1 MHANPASL
9 SGAADARAGTS
20 ILILTMAAFAVLTT
34 EFIIL
39 GILPGLAR
47 DLGISV
53 PKAGQLVT
61 VFAFTVM
68 LVGPF
73 LTAAI
78 SHWDRK
84 KVFLGVLIIF
94 AASNALSAVATDFWT
109 MALSRILA
117 AATLPVFW
125 GTASESAGQLAGK
138 GNEGKAVARVYLG
151 ITAAFVFGIP
161 LGTLAADALG
171 WRGTFWLISGL
182 CLVIALLMWVCLPQL
197 PEAPKRAGGER
208 QTIILR
214 DPKFIF
220 HVALS
225 VVVFTAM
232 FSAYTYLADILER
245 LAHVPSAQVGWWLMG
260 FGAVGMIG
268 NAIGGRLVDR
278 SPLGATIV
286 LLTVLGAGMAGA
298 PPAVDT
304 RWLLV
309 VALAAWGIAYTAL
322 FPVCQVRVMIAGAKA
337 QALAGTLNVSAANAG
352 IGLGAVIGGFTIEQ
366 LGLAALGWVGALI
379 AVLAVGFSLLL
390 WVASDRAGKAAH
402 RARPAASAPVKQG

>member
-1 MHANPASL
+1 MHATTAPL
-9 SGAADARAGTS
+9 TEAADARAGSS
-20 ILILTMAAFAVLTT
+20 ILILTLAAFAVLTT

-47 DLGISV
+47 DLGITV
-53 PKAGQLVT
+53 AQAGQLVT

-84 KVFLGVLIIF
+84 KVFLGVLLIF

-109 MALSRILA
+109 MAISRILA

-161 LGTLAADALG
+161 SGTLAADALG
-171 WRGTFWLISGL
+171 WRGTFWLISGV
-182 CLVIALLMWVCLPQL
+182 CLVIALLMWVRLPTLPQ
-197 PEAPKRAGGER
+197 APTRAVGER
-208 QTIILR
+208 QTVILK
-214 DPKFIF
+214 DPKFLLHI
-220 HVALS
+220 ALS

-278 SPLGATIV
+278 SPLGATI
-286 LLTVLGAGMAGA
+286 LLLSVLGAGMAA
-298 PPAVDT
+298 AAPAVDT
-304 RWLLV
+304 LWLLI

-322 FPVCQVRVMIAGAKA
+322 FPVCQVRVMIAGSKA
-337 QALAGTLNVSAANAG
+337 QALAGTLNVSAANGG
-352 IGLGAVIGGFTIEQ
+352 IGLGAMIGGATIQQ

-379 AVLAVGFSLLL
+379 AALAVGLALLL
-390 WVASDRAGKAAH
+390 MGRTTKDCV
-402 RARPAASAPVKQG
+402 

>member
-1 MHANPASL
+1 MHATTAPL
-9 SGAADARAGTS
+9 TEAADARAGSS
-20 ILILTMAAFAVLTT
+20 ILILTLAAFAVLTT

-47 DLGISV
+47 DLGITV
-53 PKAGQLVT
+53 AQAGQLVT

-84 KVFLGVLIIF
+84 KVFLGVLLIF

-109 MALSRILA
+109 MAVSRILA

-161 LGTLAADALG
+161 SGTLAADALG
-171 WRGTFWLISGL
+171 WRGTFWLISGV
-182 CLVIALLMWVCLPQL
+182 CLVIALLMWMRLPTLPQ
-197 PEAPKRAGGER
+197 APKRAVGER
-208 QTIILR
+208 QTVILK
-214 DPKFIF
+214 DPKFLLHI
-220 HVALS
+220 ALS

-278 SPLGATIV
+278 SPLGATI
-286 LLTVLGAGMAGA
+286 LLLIVLGAGMAA
-298 PPAVDT
+298 AAPAVDT
-304 RWLLV
+304 LWLLI

-322 FPVCQVRVMIAGAKA
+322 FPVCQVRVMIAGSKA
-337 QALAGTLNVSAANAG
+337 QALAGTLNVSAANGG
-352 IGLGAVIGGFTIEQ
+352 IGLGAMIGGATIQQ

-379 AVLAVGFSLLL
+379 AALAVGLALLL
-390 WVASDRAGKAAH
+390 M
-402 RARPAASAPVKQG
+402 ARTTKDCV

>member
-1 MHANPASL
+1 MHATTAPL
-9 SGAADARAGTS
+9 SEAADARAGSS
-20 ILILTMAAFAVLTT
+20 ILILTLAAFAVLTT

-47 DLGISV
+47 DLGITV
-53 PKAGQLVT
+53 AQAGQLVT

-84 KVFLGVLIIF
+84 KVFLGVLLIF

-109 MALSRILA
+109 MAISRILA

-161 LGTLAADALG
+161 SGTLAADALG
-171 WRGTFWLISGL
+171 WRGTFWLISGV
-182 CLVIALLMWVCLPQL
+182 CLVIALLMWVRLPTL
-197 PEAPKRAGGER
+197 PEAPKRAVGER
-208 QTIILR
+208 QTVILK
-214 DPKFIF
+214 DPKFLLHI
-220 HVALS
+220 ALS

-278 SPLGATIV
+278 SPLGATI
-286 LLTVLGAGMAGA
+286 LLLIVLGAGMAA
-298 PPAVDT
+298 AAPAVDT
-304 RWLLV
+304 LWLLV

-322 FPVCQVRVMIAGAKA
+322 FPVCQVRVMIAGSKA
-337 QALAGTLNVSAANAG
+337 QALAGTLNVSAANGG
-352 IGLGAVIGGFTIEQ
+352 IGLGAMIGGATIQQ

-379 AVLAVGFSLLL
+379 AALAVGLALLL
-390 WVASDRAGKAAH
+390 M
-402 RARPAASAPVKQG
+402 ARTTKDCV

>member
-1 MHANPASL
+1 MHATTAPL
-9 SGAADARAGTS
+9 SEAADARAGSS
-20 ILILTMAAFAVLTT
+20 ILILTLAAFAVLTT

-47 DLGISV
+47 DLGITV
-53 PKAGQLVT
+53 AQAGQLVT

-84 KVFLGVLIIF
+84 KVFLGVLLIF

-109 MALSRILA
+109 MAISRILA

-161 LGTLAADALG
+161 SGTLAADALG
-171 WRGTFWLISGL
+171 WRGTFWLISGV
-182 CLVIALLMWVCLPQL
+182 CLVIALLMWMRLPTLPQ
-197 PEAPKRAGGER
+197 APKRAVGER
-208 QTIILR
+208 QTVILK
-214 DPKFIF
+214 DPKFLLHI
-220 HVALS
+220 ALS

-278 SPLGATIV
+278 SPLGATI
-286 LLTVLGAGMAGA
+286 LLLIVLGAGMAA
-298 PPAVDT
+298 AAPAVDT
-304 RWLLV
+304 LWLLI

-322 FPVCQVRVMIAGAKA
+322 FPVCQVRVMIAGSKA
-337 QALAGTLNVSAANAG
+337 QALAGTLNVSAANGG
-352 IGLGAVIGGFTIEQ
+352 IGLGAMIGGATIQQ

-379 AVLAVGFSLLL
+379 AALAVGLALLL
-390 WVASDRAGKAAH
+390 M
-402 RARPAASAPVKQG
+402 ARTTKDCV

>member
-1 MHANPASL
+1 MHATTAPL
-9 SGAADARAGTS
+9 TEAADARAGSS
-20 ILILTMAAFAVLTT
+20 ILILTLAAFAVLTT

-47 DLGISV
+47 DLGITV
-53 PKAGQLVT
+53 AQAGQLVT

-84 KVFLGVLIIF
+84 KVFLGVLLIF

-109 MALSRILA
+109 MAISRILA

-161 LGTLAADALG
+161 SGTLAADALG
-171 WRGTFWLISGL
+171 WRGTFWLISGV
-182 CLVIALLMWVCLPQL
+182 CLVIALLMWMRLPTLPQ
-197 PEAPKRAGGER
+197 APKRAVGER
-208 QTIILR
+208 QTVILK
-214 DPKFIF
+214 DPKFLLHI
-220 HVALS
+220 ALS

-278 SPLGATIV
+278 SPLGATI
-286 LLTVLGAGMAGA
+286 LLLVVLGAGMAA
-298 PPAVDT
+298 AAPAVDT
-304 RWLLV
+304 LWLLV

-322 FPVCQVRVMIAGAKA
+322 FPVCQVRVMIAGSKA
-337 QALAGTLNVSAANAG
+337 QALAGTLNVSAANGG
-352 IGLGAVIGGFTIEQ
+352 IGLGAMIGGATIQQ

-379 AVLAVGFSLLL
+379 AALAVGLALLL
-390 WVASDRAGKAAH
+390 M
-402 RARPAASAPVKQG
+402 ARTTKDCV

>member
-1 MHANPASL
+1 MHATTAPL
-9 SGAADARAGTS
+9 SEAADARAGSS
-20 ILILTMAAFAVLTT
+20 ILILTLAAFAVLTT

-47 DLGISV
+47 DLGITV
-53 PKAGQLVT
+53 AQAGQLVT

-84 KVFLGVLIIF
+84 KVFLGVLLIF

-109 MALSRILA
+109 MAISRILA

-161 LGTLAADALG
+161 SGTLAADALG
-171 WRGTFWLISGL
+171 WRGTFWLISGV
-182 CLVIALLMWVCLPQL
+182 CLVIALLMWMRLPTLPQ
-197 PEAPKRAGGER
+197 APKRAVGER
-208 QTIILR
+208 QTVILK
-214 DPKFIF
+214 DPKFLLHI
-220 HVALS
+220 ALS

-278 SPLGATIV
+278 SPLGATI
-286 LLTVLGAGMAGA
+286 LLLIVLGAGMAA
-298 PPAVDT
+298 AAPAVDT
-304 RWLLV
+304 LWLLV

-322 FPVCQVRVMIAGAKA
+322 FPVCQVRVMIAGSKA
-337 QALAGTLNVSAANAG
+337 QALAGTLNVSAANGG
-352 IGLGAVIGGFTIEQ
+352 IGLGAMIGGATIQQ

-379 AVLAVGFSLLL
+379 AALAVGLALLL
-390 WVASDRAGKAAH
+390 M
-402 RARPAASAPVKQG
+402 ARTTKDCV

>member
-1 MHANPASL
+1 MHATTAPL
-9 SGAADARAGTS
+9 SEAADARAGSS
-20 ILILTMAAFAVLTT
+20 ILILTLAAFAVLTT

-47 DLGISV
+47 DLGITV
-53 PKAGQLVT
+53 AQAGQLVT

-84 KVFLGVLIIF
+84 KVFLGVLLIF

-109 MALSRILA
+109 MAVSRILA

-161 LGTLAADALG
+161 SGTLAADALG
-171 WRGTFWLISGL
+171 WRGTFWLISGV
-182 CLVIALLMWVCLPQL
+182 CLVIALLMWMRLPTLPQ
-197 PEAPKRAGGER
+197 APKRAVGER
-208 QTIILR
+208 QTVILK
-214 DPKFIF
+214 DPKFLLHI
-220 HVALS
+220 ALS

-278 SPLGATIV
+278 SPLGATI
-286 LLTVLGAGMAGA
+286 LLLIVLGAGMAA
-298 PPAVDT
+298 AAPAVDT
-304 RWLLV
+304 LWLLI

-322 FPVCQVRVMIAGAKA
+322 FPVCQVRVMIAGSKA
-337 QALAGTLNVSAANAG
+337 QALAGTLNVSAANGG
-352 IGLGAVIGGFTIEQ
+352 IGLGAMIGGATIQQ

-379 AVLAVGFSLLL
+379 AALAVGLALLL
-390 WVASDRAGKAAH
+390 M
-402 RARPAASAPVKQG
+402 ARTTKDCV

>member
-1 MHANPASL
+1 MHATTAPL
-9 SGAADARAGTS
+9 SEAADARAGSS
-20 ILILTMAAFAVLTT
+20 ILILTLAAFAVLTT

-47 DLGISV
+47 DLGITV
-53 PKAGQLVT
+53 AQAGQLVT

-84 KVFLGVLIIF
+84 KVFLGVLLIF

-109 MALSRILA
+109 MAISRILA

-161 LGTLAADALG
+161 SGTLAADALG
-171 WRGTFWLISGL
+171 WRGTFLLISGV
-182 CLVIALLMWVCLPQL
+182 CLVIALLMWVRLPTL
-197 PEAPKRAGGER
+197 PEAPKRAVGER
-208 QTIILR
+208 QTVILK
-214 DPKFIF
+214 DPKFLLHI
-220 HVALS
+220 ALS

-278 SPLGATIV
+278 SPLGATI
-286 LLTVLGAGMAGA
+286 LLLIVLGAGMAA
-298 PPAVDT
+298 AAPAVDT
-304 RWLLV
+304 LWLLV

-322 FPVCQVRVMIAGAKA
+322 FPVCQVRVMIAGSKA
-337 QALAGTLNVSAANAG
+337 QALAGTLNVSAANGG
-352 IGLGAVIGGFTIEQ
+352 IGLGAMIGGATIQQ

-379 AVLAVGFSLLL
+379 AALAVGLALLL
-390 WVASDRAGKAAH
+390 M
-402 RARPAASAPVKQG
+402 ARTTKDCV

>member
-1 MHANPASL
+1 MHATTAPL
-9 SGAADARAGTS
+9 SEAADARAGSS
-20 ILILTMAAFAVLTT
+20 ILILTLAAFAVLTT

-47 DLGISV
+47 DLGITV
-53 PKAGQLVT
+53 AQAGQLVT

-84 KVFLGVLIIF
+84 KVFLGVLLIF

-109 MALSRILA
+109 MAISRILA

-161 LGTLAADALG
+161 SGTLAADALG
-171 WRGTFWLISGL
+171 WRGTFWLISGV
-182 CLVIALLMWVCLPQL
+182 CLVIALLMWMRLPTLPQ
-197 PEAPKRAGGER
+197 APKRAVGER
-208 QTIILR
+208 QTVILK
-214 DPKFIF
+214 DPKFLLHI
-220 HVALS
+220 ALS

-278 SPLGATIV
+278 SPLGATI
-286 LLTVLGAGMAGA
+286 LLLIVLGAGMAA
-298 PPAVDT
+298 AAPAVDT
-304 RWLLV
+304 LWLLI

-322 FPVCQVRVMIAGAKA
+322 FPVCQVRVMIAGSKA
-337 QALAGTLNVSAANAG
+337 QALAGTLNVSAANGG
-352 IGLGAVIGGFTIEQ
+352 IGLGALIGGATIQQ

-379 AVLAVGFSLLL
+379 AALAVGLALLL
-390 WVASDRAGKAAH
+390 M
-402 RARPAASAPVKQG
+402 ARTTKDCV

>member
-1 MHANPASL
+1 MHATTAPL
-9 SGAADARAGTS
+9 SEAADARAGSS
-20 ILILTMAAFAVLTT
+20 ILILTLAAFAVLTT

-47 DLGISV
+47 DLGITV
-53 PKAGQLVT
+53 AQAGQLVT

-84 KVFLGVLIIF
+84 KVFLGVLLIF

-109 MALSRILA
+109 MAISRILA

-161 LGTLAADALG
+161 SGTLAADALG
-171 WRGTFWLISGL
+171 WRGTFWLISGV
-182 CLVIALLMWVCLPQL
+182 CLVIALLMWMRLPTLPQ
-197 PEAPKRAGGER
+197 APKRAVGER
-208 QTIILR
+208 QTVILK
-214 DPKFIF
+214 DPKFLLHI
-220 HVALS
+220 ALS

-278 SPLGATIV
+278 SPLGATI
-286 LLTVLGAGMAGA
+286 LLLIVLGAGMAA
-298 PPAVDT
+298 AAPAVDSL
-304 RWLLV
+304 WLLV

-322 FPVCQVRVMIAGAKA
+322 FPVCQVRVMIAGSKA
-337 QALAGTLNVSAANAG
+337 QALAGTLNVSAANGG
-352 IGLGAVIGGFTIEQ
+352 IGLGAMIGGATIQQ

-379 AVLAVGFSLLL
+379 AALAVGLALLL
-390 WVASDRAGKAAH
+390 M
-402 RARPAASAPVKQG
+402 ARTTKDCV